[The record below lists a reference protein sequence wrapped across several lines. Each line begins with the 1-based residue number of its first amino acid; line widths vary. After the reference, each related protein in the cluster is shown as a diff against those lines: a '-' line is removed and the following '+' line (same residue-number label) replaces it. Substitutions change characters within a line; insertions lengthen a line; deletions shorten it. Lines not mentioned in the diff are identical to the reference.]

1 MSPRN
6 SFHVADKISC
16 RQNLTHVRAK
26 MISCRQ
32 NAFHVAKTFS
42 CRQKCFSCRR
52 KINFMSPIWFHVAEK
67 VHFPDGCLRNS
78 RVIQVSSRRIDS
90 YTCFTNTQ
98 DPNLQ
103 MKCVYYSVMYIQ
115 TVTRTTRGYS
125 WHLCVCYWAWISSF
139 KFVSIY
145 HSILTRTTRLER
157 AVVSLPFTVVVG
169 VRGQPAEPSWV
180 AQFPEHQLIVVFHV
194 RETFSTSVLAWGL

>member
-1 MSPRN
+1 MFLELGIILFIQHIKNHFHSHVFENHFRGSQSYKPFSSHFSYT
-6 SFHVADKISC
+6 SFFCFLILGNIFVCYKHYISC
-16 RQNLTHVRAK
+16 
-26 MISCRQ
+26 
-32 NAFHVAKTFS
+32 
-42 CRQKCFSCRR
+42 
-52 KINFMSPIWFHVAEK
+52 WW
-67 VHFPDGCLRNS
+67 LRNS
-78 RVIQVSSRRIDS
+78 RVIQVSSRRIDT

-157 AVVSLPFTVVVG
+157 AVLSLLFTVVVG
-169 VRGQPAEPSWV
+169 VQGQPAEPSWV
-180 AQFPEHQLIVVFHV
+180 AQLPEHQLIVVFHI
-194 RETFSTSVLAWGL
+194 RETSSTSVLAWEL